1 VQERAMN
8 RRRILVIGGAA
19 VVVALL
25 SAVPVLRL
33 ATYGARAADVPRAA
47 APAPPGDSPPRPVG
61 QGGDWELVFSDEFEG
76 GSLDRSKW
84 TDESSAEA
92 DDGHGNKDNDQ
103 LEWNQA
109 ANCVVSGGE
118 LAMTARRQGF
128 TAPSGVRYDWTSC
141 LLSSA
146 PAFTF
151 QYGYLEEHAVLP
163 AQKGFWPAFWTWQ
176 ASGVDAHVE
185 TDVYEF
191 YSANR
196 HELELTQHSG
206 GSGTCRWRPRFD
218 PAADWHTYAA
228 AIEPSG
234 TTWYVDGAEV
244 CRTAATSDGM
254 TNIITNLAVHTADPP
269 GKAVTTAVKR
279 VDYIRAWRR
288 S

>member
-1 VQERAMN
+1 MN
-8 RRRILVIGGAA
+8 RPKVLVIAAAA

-25 SAVPVLRL
+25 SAVPVVRL
-33 ATYGARAADVPRAA
+33 VNSRGAQAADVARAAP
-47 APAPPGDSPPRPVG
+47 PPPPGDSPPQPVG
-61 QGGDWELVFSDEFEG
+61 QHGDWQLVFADEFEG
-76 GSLDRSKW
+76 TSLDRSKW
-84 TDESSAEA
+84 TDDSSAEA

-109 ANCVVSGGE
+109 GNCTVGGGE
-118 LAMTARRQGF
+118 LTMTARRQPF
-128 TAPSGVRYDWTSC
+128 TAPSGTRYDWTSC

-146 PAFTF
+146 PTFAF
-151 QYGYLEEHAVLP
+151 QYGYIEEHAVLP
-163 AQKGFWPAFWTWQ
+163 APKGFWPAFWTWQ
-176 ASGVDAHVE
+176 ASGVNTHVE

-191 YSANR
+191 YSADR

-206 GSGTCRWRPRFD
+206 RSGTCRWRPRFD

-234 TTWYVDGAEV
+234 TTWYVDGVEV

-254 TNIITNLAVHTADPP
+254 TNIITNLAVHAADPP
-269 GKAVTTAVKR
+269 GSAVTSAVKR

-288 S
+288 P